1 MKLLMVSAYL
11 PSLSSAAGERNYH
24 FLKAL
29 SQQHTVSL
37 LSLVDSAMLDA
48 DEVRSHL
55 EELASP
61 VVLLPFSIPR
71 SKRWQQVQTIAL
83 GKSYLLNLFAID
95 DVQAALDDL
104 LARDQY
110 DAVLFESVLMADYR
124 LPAGLMTIIDQHNIE
139 HELYQRA
146 YEQQKIGFRKWY
158 NWCEYRLVKRAE
170 IERCRKADLVLM
182 TSDRER
188 LIMRDLLP
196 STAIEVVRTG
206 LDVDA
211 YGETYAALEVP
222 HQIVFTGT
230 MNYFPN
236 MDGALFF
243 ARECWPLIR
252 EQVPDASWQIVGR
265 TPTPEVQRLAE
276 LPGVTVTG
284 AVPDVRPYLAAAAVA
299 IAPLRIGSGT
309 RVKILEAFAMR
320 KAVVS
325 TTVGYQGLAI
335 ESGKHLL
342 IADRPEAF
350 AQAVVDLLRDPSAR
364 GALGKAGRILVEE
377 EYSWAQSR
385 ARLIQLLDAF
395 ENKCGDRAAAKIN

>member
-29 SQQHTVSL
+29 AEQHTVSL
-37 LSLVDSAMLDA
+37 VSLVDSAMLDA
-48 DEVRSHL
+48 DAVRAHL

-61 VVLLPFSIPR
+61 VVLIPFSIPR
-71 SKRWQQVQTIAL
+71 SKRWQQVETIAR

-110 DAVLFESVLMADYR
+110 DAVLFESMLMADYR
-124 LPAGLMTIIDQHNIE
+124 LPAGLKTIIDQHNVE

-146 YEQQKIGFRKWY
+146 YEQQKIGMRKWY
-158 NWCEYRLVKRAE
+158 NWSEYRLVKRAE
-170 IERCRKADLVLM
+170 IERCGKADLVLM
-182 TSDRER
+182 TSERER
-188 LIMRDLLP
+188 LMMRDLLP
-196 STAIEVVRTG
+196 DTAIEVVRTG

-211 YGETYAALEVP
+211 YGEMYGVPEVP

-236 MDGALFF
+236 IDGALFF
-243 ARECWPLIR
+243 AQECWPRIR
-252 EQVPDASWQIVGR
+252 EQVPDATWQIVGR

-309 RVKILEAFAMR
+309 RVKILEAFAMC

-342 IADRPEAF
+342 IADQPQAF
-350 AQAVVDLLRDPSAR
+350 AQAVVDLLRNPSAR
-364 GALGKAGRILVEE
+364 AALGNAGRTLVEE

-395 ENKCGDRAAAKIN
+395 NNRYSDHAAVETH